1 MPAYVTLHGNG
12 FRRSDPQN
20 RVSAD
25 LYGVIESAS
34 TSRFEAGGRRMHRT
48 VLLAIAVATTLS
60 GCKGL
65 SGLDRANAS
74 AWSDVRNVRNPA
86 TLPAQ
91 KPAERVAV
99 GLTGDYK
106 PDLVILPSGEM
117 LLVMFQPVT
126 NPNGTYQ
133 ENMIM
138 YRSEDG
144 GQTWGTRDTL
154 PLLGREPYF
163 TLLSDGTLFI
173 TASFLSV
180 DYRNTEGYTYAI
192 VYRSRDGGATWTSMA
207 ILSQDVPNVPPRTE
221 TVTSRNLIQLS
232 DGTLLLGV
240 GAGTSADYLW
250 RSQDEG
256 VTWDKTQQVQAPA
269 GYDEA
274 ANGIPWL
281 EEFWFTLAPNGDLLG
296 FQRGYAQALPPL
308 PGTEYPA
315 NSATDDN
322 TNLLSVFRSHD
333 SGVTWTLDPPLGTT
347 YGEMYPSLLH
357 LSDTSVLFTYTVREL
372 QPQLGV
378 QAVLGTPTS
387 TGFALNFKTDVL
399 LLDAE
404 TPANE
409 TSGGGFGNTVR
420 VADGTLITAYSYRGS
435 DGNTHV
441 EVVRWNLPT

>member
-1 MPAYVTLHGNG
+1 ML
-12 FRRSDPQN
+12 
-20 RVSAD
+20 
-25 LYGVIESAS
+25 
-34 TSRFEAGGRRMHRT
+34 RT
-48 VLLAIAVATTLS
+48 VFLAIAIATTFS
-60 GCKGL
+60 GCGGGL
-65 SGLDRANAS
+65 YSNAPDSTDFLDVV
-74 AWSDVRNVRNPA
+74 DVRNSSS
-86 TLPAQ
+86 LPAQ
-91 KPAERVAV
+91 IAAQRVPV
-99 GLTGDYK
+99 GVTGDYK

-126 NPNGTYQ
+126 NANGTYQ

-173 TASFLSV
+173 TSSFLAA

-192 VYRSRDGGATWTSMA
+192 VYRSQDGGDTWTSMP
-207 ILSQDVPNVPPRTE
+207 ILSGDVSNALPGTE
-221 TVTSRNLIQLS
+221 TVTSRNLIQLP

-240 GAGTSADYLW
+240 GAGTDADYLW

-256 VTWDKTQQVQAPA
+256 VTWDKTLQVQAPA
-269 GYDEA
+269 GYNEA

-296 FQRGYAQALPPL
+296 FQRGYAAALPPL
-308 PGTEYPA
+308 PGTQYPP

-372 QPQLGV
+372 QPRLGV
-378 QAVLGTPTS
+378 QAVLGNVTS
-387 TGFALNFKTDVL
+387 TGYALNFKSDVL

-404 TPANE
+404 TPPNE
-409 TSGGGFGNTVR
+409 TSGGGFGNTVQ
-420 VADGTLITAYSYRGS
+420 VANGILVTAYSYRGS

-441 EVVRWNLPT
+441 EVVRWNLPA